1 MGRREPN
8 GRHSPV
14 ISGPK
19 KPGRSRRRP
28 TQPRVVSLTLTVNR
42 SQTVASSLIRE
53 TPEKP
58 PGDAPKWTPHFGAGH
73 EELRRWTLIPPVQD
87 PTALQGFWG
96 THDQNWRVEH
106 DFEELL
112 SVRRII
118 RSG

>member
-1 MGRREPN
+1 MSGRPIKRTL
-8 GRHSPV
+8 RHPTSRV
-14 ISGPK
+14 
-19 KPGRSRRRP
+19 RS
-28 TQPRVVSLTLTVNR
+28 TVNR

-73 EELRRWTLIPPVQD
+73 EEIRRWTLIPPVQD
-87 PTALQGFWG
+87 PTALQGFGG
-96 THDQNWRVEH
+96 THDQNWGVEH

>member
-1 MGRREPN
+1 MAHPQGR
-8 GRHSPV
+8 GVRHLDVGGLVQHATTVGAARGHPTSRV
-14 ISGPK
+14 
-19 KPGRSRRRP
+19 RS
-28 TQPRVVSLTLTVNR
+28 TVNR

-53 TPEKP
+53 TAEKP